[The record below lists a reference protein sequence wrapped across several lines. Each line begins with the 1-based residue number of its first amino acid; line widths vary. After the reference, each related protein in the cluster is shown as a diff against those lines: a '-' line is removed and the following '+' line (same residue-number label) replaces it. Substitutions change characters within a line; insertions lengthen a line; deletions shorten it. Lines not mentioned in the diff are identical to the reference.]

1 MQIVCPECA
10 TAYDIEAATL
20 GASGRSVR
28 CVRCRAVWFAR
39 PGDPAGNGSGANEQA
54 LETQFGVDEG
64 AQVGELDQVSA
75 DEMVALATDPTRP
88 DAAMASATEA
98 IAGGDLGQR
107 DVDAL
112 WSAVEDEPVEQVDAP
127 SLVPA
132 LKPSPIPAAEKHAE
146 LENIETVAA
155 RRARHHVNPSRWNR
169 LRGWKGKWPQP
180 GMPALIV
187 ALLLVIAGLILART
201 PIVRV
206 APQTA
211 SLFRAIGLP
220 VNLRGLA
227 FENVR
232 TSGEVHDGVAV
243 LIIEGTIANVTN
255 KTVEVPRL
263 RFAIRNRAGLEIYAW
278 TSVTGRSILAPG
290 ETAAFRT
297 RLASPPSEGR
307 DVVVR
312 FFNRRDLVAGMR

>member
-10 TAYDIEAATL
+10 TAYDVETATL

-28 CVRCRAVWFAR
+28 CVRCRTVWFAR
-39 PGDPAGNGSGANEQA
+39 PSDLAGNGSSANDDA
-54 LETQFGVDEG
+54 LEAELAAAEG
-64 AQVGELDQVSA
+64 ALAGELDRVSA
-75 DEMVALATDPTRP
+75 DETVAVATDPSQP
-88 DAAMASATEA
+88 AAAMVSATEA
-98 IAGGDLGQR
+98 AAGGDLGQR

-132 LKPSPIPAAEKHAE
+132 LKPSPMADAEKHPE

-155 RRARHHVNPSRWNR
+155 RRAQRRAKPSRWSR
-169 LRGWKGKWPQP
+169 LPGWKGEWRQP
-180 GMPALIV
+180 GTPALIV
-187 ALLLVIAGLILART
+187 ALLMVIAGLIVWRT

-211 SLFRAIGLP
+211 SLFRAIGLA

-232 TSGEVHDGVAV
+232 TSGEFHDGAPV